1 MIVPYIIFFQVNRFG
16 FGILQLLPRIEGYI
30 FPDDVCTSMMC
41 RCFGTTEW
49 CCMVDIWHL
58 HKAENS
64 WGKKWEKM
72 KSFQEKSK
80 KKKNQTRRKIKKPNP
95 QLRVST
101 WSLWRFWVLWFFW
114 LTFVYVFSTF
124 VEVFVGPQ
132 HRAVGSKLNPSF
144 HHSAF
149 LLEANLEVCEPVP
162 GSRGAVCV
170 SISISNEIIW
180 MQSLQLLAGLKR
192 APTLP

>member
-1 MIVPYIIFFQVNRFG
+1 MIAPYIIFFQVNRFG
-16 FGILQLLPRIEGYI
+16 SGILQLLPRIEGYI
-30 FPDDVCTSMMC
+30 FTDDVCTSMTC

-64 WGKKWEKM
+64 LGKKNERKW
-72 KSFQEKSK
+72 SLSK
-80 KKKNQTRRKIKKPNP
+80 RKAKKTRRKIKKPSP

-101 WSLWRFWVLWFFW
+101 WRLWRFWVLWFFW

-124 VEVFVGPQ
+124 VEVFVGSQ

-144 HHSAF
+144 HHPAF
-149 LLEANLEVCEPVP
+149 LLKANFEVCQPVP

-180 MQSLQLLAGLKR
+180 MQSLQLPAGLKR

>member
-1 MIVPYIIFFQVNRFG
+1 MCAHPWCAGVLAPQNDAVWWTSDIFIR
-16 FGILQLLPRIEGYI
+16 LRIHGEKNE
-30 FPDDVCTSMMC
+30 
-41 RCFGTTEW
+41 R
-49 CCMVDIWHL
+49 
-58 HKAENS
+58 
-64 WGKKWEKM
+64 KWSLSKRRA
-72 KSFQEKSK
+72 K

-144 HHSAF
+144 HHPAF